1 MKKNTTLS
9 FASNNET
16 TLGWTSMPAYGE
28 VMNKLIG
35 TSHTDVISSLKLEKK
50 SIVESFWSTLSGLK

>member
-1 MKKNTTLS
+1 
-9 FASNNET
+9 
-16 TLGWTSMPAYGE
+16 MPAYGE

-50 SIVESFWSTLSGLK
+50 SLVESFWSTLTNLK